1 MTEASET
8 TLLRQLTDRHEITDL
23 IYRYCRA
30 VDRIDPEL
38 GKSIFHSDAT
48 ANYGTFFKGSGHGVI
63 DAVCESH
70 RFCIVHSHQVTNVSI
85 ALDGDRAGSEAYHIA
100 VIRMAVEGALKQVT
114 VWGRYI
120 DTWSRRDGRWAIDH
134 RLVAYDLDEV
144 RDVTPM
150 TAEAA
155 PARDRNC
162 PSYAVLGAGR

>member
-1 MTEASET
+1 VTEPGEI
-8 TLLRQLTDRHEITDL
+8 TLLRQLADRQTITDL

-38 GKSIFHSDAT
+38 GKSVFHPDST
-48 ANYGTFFKGSGHGVI
+48 ADYGTFFKGNGHDMI

-70 RFCIVHSHQVTNVSI
+70 RHCIVHSHQVTNI
-85 ALDGDRAGSEAYHIA
+85 TITLDGDRAGSEAYHIA
-100 VIRMAVEGALKQVT
+100 AIRMMAGDSIRQVT

-120 DTWSRRDGRWAIDH
+120 DAWSRRDGRWGCDR

-150 TAEAA
+150 MTEPP
-155 PARDRNC
+155 PARDRTC
-162 PSYAVLGAGR
+162 PSYALLGVTQ